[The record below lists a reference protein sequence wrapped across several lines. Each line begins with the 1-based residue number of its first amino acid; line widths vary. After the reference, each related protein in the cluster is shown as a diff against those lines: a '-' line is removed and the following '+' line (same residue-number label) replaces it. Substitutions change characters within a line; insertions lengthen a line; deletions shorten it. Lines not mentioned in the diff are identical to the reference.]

1 MAIWIDDLMPRRDE
15 WLDMSFQAR
24 VLLIDLWCAVK
35 VAKGD
40 GYMKESRLPRESDAW
55 SPETQEELVTHGW
68 IHIGQTGCGTEH
80 CPAGMHGF
88 VLFHNYLAR
97 QESSLDQKRRQAID
111 RERKRDAAKA
121 TNHKRW
127 HVDRG
132 ISDIACDLCHPQQT
146 SRSGRS

>member
-1 MAIWIDDLMPRRDE
+1 MAIWIDDLMPKRDE

-40 GYMKESRLPRESDAW
+40 GFMKVSRLHRESDAW
-55 SPETQEELVTHGW
+55 SPEALDELVANGW
-68 IHIGQTGCGTEH
+68 LHIGKTGCNTDT
-80 CPAGMHGF
+80 CPTGIEGYA
-88 VLFHNYLAR
+88 LLHNYLAR
-97 QESSLDQKRRQAID
+97 QESSTEQKRRLAIS

-132 ISDIACDLCHPQQT
+132 MSDIACDLCVPSQS